1 METEA
6 VSRMPEG
13 LRGDLHEMSQQTV
26 EMLKLTREG
35 FRKQNARLLELAEKL
50 GREIHE
56 REKALTELVVNRS
69 AGEAESLEGDREIFF
84 VPMHL
89 ERIGD
94 NIEFLVRAIK
104 TVVREGIPFTD
115 RAMKEVNALFE
126 QAIGLIESVRDVIL
140 TKNKLLMRHMLEE
153 GHRFEEMADEFTL
166 IHQKRLIEGV
176 CMPRASSVYVA
187 IVDYFKGIASH
198 VRQIVQQLS
207 AAASS

>member
-1 METEA
+1 MESET

-13 LRGDLHEMSQQTV
+13 LRGELHEMSQQTV

-35 FRKQNARLLELAEKL
+35 FRKQNTGLLELAEKL
-50 GREIHE
+50 GREIHQ
-56 REKALTELVVNRS
+56 REKALTEFAVKRS
-69 AGEAESLEGDREIFF
+69 AGHAESLGRDQEIFF

-94 NIEFLVRAIK
+94 NIEFLVRAIR
-104 TVVREGIPFTD
+104 TVVQEGIPLTD

-126 QAIGLIESVRDVIL
+126 QAIGLVESVRDVIL
-140 TKNKLLMRHMLEE
+140 TKNRLLMREMLEE
-153 GHRFEEMADEFTL
+153 GQRYEEMANEYML

-176 CMPRASSVYVA
+176 CMPKASSVYVA

-198 VRQIVQQLS
+198 VCQIVQQLS
-207 AAASS
+207 AAAPS